1 MLRPVVMG
9 LLSLEGSEQEHLLP
23 LGRILERVKPG
34 DRPQM
39 RIEVSGLKASV
50 FFVCPKTR
58 GAGKFIYDM
67 ISRWI
72 VPGKTVSIALF
83 FVTDFEWE
91 GEWTA
96 GEVAFVL
103 KDLKEVGDA
112 KRGFKFMQKE
122 LEMGLSSPFFAE
134 RVMELK
140 GLSGREK
147 LARVQERLG
156 CVCERFGL
164 DKSVLLTLQQFASKC
179 SPLFI
184 QERSA
189 RYLTRLVMHLD
200 AGLDKC
206 MPVRIDSPLGMRCG
220 LGLVIDT
227 SFCLENQVFEQAE
240 ATRFAK
246 AVFPKVEVIN
256 CSYEEMDGCIYL
268 EITKKNGDPFTL
280 QEIEKLKRS
289 WKPQVFAKK
298 FDFPVFVPRNEEE
311 VMRRLMSLSQEL
323 RFVKDLPQVTITFDR
338 QLDGKLC
345 FTVLLVRLGT
355 EPDLADLIGPEFV
368 VERVRKMGVLR
379 SRYEK
384 QAHVIRIE
392 IKAENFLRGDDT
404 IDTLQAR
411 QKVSELLKEKIGAF
425 RDFNGGIIAREL
437 ENFEALKSFCQN
449 VPLHKLQAFFYSLE
463 PMHLRSVLPPKELKA
478 LYLKRKEKVT

>member
-1 MLRPVVMG
+1 MG
-9 LLSLEGSEQEHLLP
+9 VLSLNGSEQEHLLP
-23 LGRILERVKPG
+23 LARILERVKP
-34 DRPQM
+34 DERPQM
-39 RIEVSGLKASV
+39 RIEVNGLKASV

-67 ISRWI
+67 ISRWLI
-72 VPGKTVSIALF
+72 PGKTISIALF
-83 FVTDFEWE
+83 FVSDLEWK

-103 KDLKEVGDA
+103 KDLKEVSDA

-122 LEMGLSSPFFAE
+122 LEMGLLSPFFAE

-147 LARVQERLG
+147 LAKVQEKLG
-156 CVCERFGL
+156 VLCERFGL

-184 QERSA
+184 QERSVA
-189 RYLTRLVMHLD
+189 YLTRLVLHLD
-200 AGLDKC
+200 AQRDKC
-206 MPVRIDSPLGMRCG
+206 MPVKIDSPLGMRCG
-220 LGLVIDT
+220 LGLVIDRR
-227 SFCLENQVFEQAE
+227 FCLENQMFERSE
-240 ATRFAK
+240 AFKFVK
-246 AVFPKVEVIN
+246 AVFPKAQVVE
-256 CSYEEMDGCIYL
+256 CSYEELDGCVYL
-268 EITKKNGDPFTL
+268 EVTKKSGDAFSL
-280 QEIEKLKRS
+280 QEIEKLKKN
-289 WKPQVFAKK
+289 WTPQEFAKK
-298 FDFPVFVPRNEEE
+298 FTYPVFMPRNEEE
-311 VMRRLMSLSQEL
+311 VMRGLMALCQEL

-338 QLDGKLC
+338 QLDKSLR

-355 EPDLADLIGPEFV
+355 EPDLVDLIGPEFV

-384 QAHVIRIE
+384 QAHVICVEIE
-392 IKAENFLRGDDT
+392 SDGFLRADDT

-411 QKVSELLKEKIGAF
+411 QRICEMLKEKIGAF

-437 ENFEALKSFCQN
+437 ENFEALKSLCKN
-449 VPLHKLQAFFYSLE
+449 ASTHKLQEFFYALK
-463 PMHLRSVLPPKELKA
+463 PMHLRSVLPPEELKA
-478 LYLKRKEKVT
+478 LYLKR